1 MRLPL
6 IPGLAL
12 SLLLGSCVSNGSKSN
27 NPQPSVLTQY
37 RPVLMSRT
45 QLESAVAGLPP
56 RALQVPGKIFAGNRY
71 LFVNE
76 QYQGIHVFDNADPAH
91 PAAVAFLR
99 IPGNLDLA
107 VRGTLLYADNGPDLL
122 TLDISD
128 PTRMQ
133 VLSRTR
139 DALPE
144 VQPPLRNLVLPTQYQ
159 PANRPAGSVVVGW
172 EKVKP

>member
-1 MRLPL
+1 MRLL

-12 SLLLGSCVSNGSKSN
+12 SLLLGSCIPNGSKSN

-45 QLESAVAGLPP
+45 QLESAVSALPP

-107 VRGTLLYADNGPDLL
+107 VRGTLLYADNGPDLV

-128 PTRMQ
+128 PTRVQ
-133 VLSRTR
+133 VLSRSR
-139 DALPE
+139 NALPE
-144 VQPPLRNLVLPTQYQ
+144 VQPPLRNLVLAEQYQ
-159 PANRPAGSVVVGW
+159 PANRPAGAVVVGW